1 MRSQP
6 WERGPV
12 GRAGQSVLASERE
25 SLLSGWIKPSSVNEQ
40 ERQERAIRMVRQA
53 IDSHPAFDGQR
64 SSIRVYT
71 KGSYRNNTNV
81 RADSD
86 VDVVVENTACF
97 YYDYGSGVTG
107 PPPGSISPYSGSW
120 TPATWRAEV
129 AAALRSAF
137 GAGVDTSGK
146 VAIYVP
152 PVPGS
157 RPSADVVPSFTFH
170 RYWSA
175 DHSRKS
181 VGCCVFDTSSTK
193 IVNWPQQQLDNGIA
207 KNNVTG
213 QRYKNFVRALKNAE
227 NVLSKAG
234 TIKPLPSY
242 FMECLVYNVPNEH
255 LVPRGLSVGFRSTLA
270 YLFNNL
276 HTDGAVSEWL
286 EPNEHKYLFRGSQK
300 WTRADGFALVD
311 ATWDYLGYE

>member
-1 MRSQP
+1 MRSY
-6 WERGPV
+6 RGSEDWSK
-12 GRAGQSVLASERE
+12 GDMSVLASERE
-25 SLLSGWIKPSSVNEQ
+25 SLLSSWIKPSSVNEQ

-53 IDSHPAFDGQR
+53 IDSHAAFDGHR
-64 SSIRVYT
+64 SDIRIYT

-86 VDVVVENTACF
+86 VDVVVENTACI
-97 YYDYGSGVTG
+97 YYDHGDGVTP
-107 PPPGSISPYSGSW
+107 PPPGNISTYSGSW
-120 TPATWRAEV
+120 TPDTWRAEV
-129 AAALRSAF
+129 AKAMRSTF

-152 PVPGS
+152 PVPSS

-170 RYWSA
+170 RYWTT

-181 VGCCVFDTSSTK
+181 VGCCVFDTSGTQ

-207 KNNVTG
+207 KNDDTG
-213 QRYKNFVRALKNAE
+213 HRYKNFVRALKNAE
-227 NVLSKAG
+227 NVLSNAG
-234 TIKPLPSY
+234 TIKPLSSY
-242 FMECLVYNVPNEH
+242 LMECLVYNVPREH
-255 LVPRGLSVGFRSTLA
+255 LMPPGLEAGFRSTLA

-276 HTDGAVSEWL
+276 LTDDAVSEWL
-286 EPNEHKYLFRGSQK
+286 EPNERKWLFKGSQK
-300 WTRADGFALVD
+300 WTRKDGFALVD